1 MGKLPVAILI
11 TDEHKNTVVLSGIND
26 NPDAWEQNG
35 EYLFESK
42 DVNGVS
48 VEIHPDDE
56 DFTYRYKVNY
66 NKPKVIQIVRLDTHE
81 ELSERTLIDSNFIQ
95 GLMSEG
101 YQVLEDTEEL
111 KAVKLKVLDTTMIVK
126 DVQKKLMVRPRLTL
140 EILM

>member
-26 NPDAWEQNG
+26 NPDAWEQNN

-56 DFTYRYKVNY
+56 DYTYRYKVNY

-111 KAVKLKVLDTTMIVK
+111 KAVKLKVLDTTMIIK